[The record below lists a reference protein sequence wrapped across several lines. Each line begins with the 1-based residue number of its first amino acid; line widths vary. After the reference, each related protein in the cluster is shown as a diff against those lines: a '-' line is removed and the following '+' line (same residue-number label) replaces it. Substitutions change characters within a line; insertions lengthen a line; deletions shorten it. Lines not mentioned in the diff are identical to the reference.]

1 MVIQCIL
8 LHPKIVQKSKEE
20 GRKFDWI
27 ISLANAFH
35 VKEFNGTFE
44 DMHIID
50 MTLLFDPTKMIVV
63 RPDHANEVPGFS
75 KTISRTKDVVVILAI
90 TFCYGTGNECHQVNQ
105 NYFK

>member
-1 MVIQCIL
+1 
-8 LHPKIVQKSKEE
+8 
-20 GRKFDWI
+20 
-27 ISLANAFH
+27 
-35 VKEFNGTFE
+35 
-44 DMHIID
+44 MHIID